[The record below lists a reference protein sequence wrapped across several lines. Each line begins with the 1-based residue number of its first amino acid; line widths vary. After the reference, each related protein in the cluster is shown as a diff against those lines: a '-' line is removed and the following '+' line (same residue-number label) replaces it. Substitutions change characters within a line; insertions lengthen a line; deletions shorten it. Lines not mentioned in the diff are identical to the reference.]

1 MCTENSDS
9 DVLMMQ
15 SADHGVR
22 RDTSDLLN
30 RSATGTTPEPAPS
43 GAPCPNH
50 PFGVLREE
58 GTQKKAPPER
68 GLNCLKSHLHPR
80 LATLHLGLHS
90 E

>member
-30 RSATGTTPEPAPS
+30 LQPLAPLPSLPRPARPVQIIRLAFCARKELRKKPRLS
-43 GAPCPNH
+43 GA
-50 PFGVLREE
+50 
-58 GTQKKAPPER
+58 
-68 GLNCLKSHLHPR
+68 
-80 LATLHLGLHS
+80 
-90 E
+90 